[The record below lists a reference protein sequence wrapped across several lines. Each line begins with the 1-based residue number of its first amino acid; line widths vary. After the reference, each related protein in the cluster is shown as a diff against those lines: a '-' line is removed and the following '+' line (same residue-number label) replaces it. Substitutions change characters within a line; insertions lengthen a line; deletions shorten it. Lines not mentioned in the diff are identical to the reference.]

1 MLDCFKAYP
10 VKRKKGTHGAWTAF
24 ETVFTQW
31 RGGVRY
37 PETMSNRPTPSSFYA
52 ARLTRPG
59 AVLAPMAGYS
69 DAPMRQLASEH
80 GALWTV
86 SEMISARG
94 LVMGGDT
101 ERLNL
106 GRPYPGEAG
115 RVVQLFGA
123 EPEVL
128 AEAVGRAE
136 AWFAPAALDLNMG
149 CPVPKVRGK
158 GGACLLQTPEVA
170 FTLIR
175 AMRSAT
181 SLDVSAKIRLGWD
194 SDRSV
199 EVAQGLAAAGAAL
212 ITVHGRTSRQ
222 RYTGE
227 ADWDA
232 IARVAASV
240 DVPVVGSGDIL
251 SADHARVRQRS
262 GVAAVMIGRG
272 AVGNPWIFRALSTG
286 DDTAPDLDTRAHTA
300 LRHAEL
306 QTRFYNDDSGRLTL
320 RPLRKV
326 LPRYLPDRPELH
338 ADLVQVVDLD
348 DVRRALAPVLGG
360 LPGAANA
367 TWAPGA
373 APGEYAGNHS

>member
-1 MLDCFKAYP
+1 
-10 VKRKKGTHGAWTAF
+10 
-24 ETVFTQW
+24 
-31 RGGVRY
+31 
-37 PETMSNRPTPSSFYA
+37 MSAPGFYA
-52 ARLTRPG
+52 QRLQRPG

-69 DAPMRQLASEH
+69 DAPMRQLAAEQ

-94 LVMGGDT
+94 LVSGGDS
-101 ERLNL
+101 EKLNL

-123 EPEVL
+123 ESEVL
-128 AEAVGRAE
+128 AAAVARAE

-149 CPVPKVRGK
+149 CPVPKVRGR

-170 FTLIR
+170 YELVR
-175 AMRSAT
+175 AMKSAT
-181 SLDVSAKIRLGWD
+181 ALDVSAKIRLGWD
-194 SDRSV
+194 TDRSV

-212 ITVHGRTSRQ
+212 ITVHGRTSAQ
-222 RYTGE
+222 RYTGQ

-251 SADHARVRQRS
+251 SPAQARERAGC

-272 AVGNPWIFRALSTG
+272 AVGNPWIFRALATG
-286 DDTAPDLDTRAHTA
+286 DETRPGAQERAQMA

-306 QTRFYNDDSGRLTL
+306 QEQFYDDATGRLTL

-326 LPRYLPDRPELH
+326 LPAYLPEFPELRE
-338 ADLVQVVDLD
+338 ALVSVLTVQ
-348 DVRRALAPVLGG
+348 DVRSALAGVLSGQ
-360 LPGAANA
+360 AADQRA
-367 TWAPGA
+367 TGPSA
-373 APGEYAGNHS
+373 AEYAMSHS